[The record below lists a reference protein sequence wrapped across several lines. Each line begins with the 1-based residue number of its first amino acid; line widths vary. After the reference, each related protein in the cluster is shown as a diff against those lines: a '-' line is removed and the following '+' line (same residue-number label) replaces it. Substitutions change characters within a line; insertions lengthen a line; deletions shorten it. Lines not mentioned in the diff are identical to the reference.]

1 MTVSICYKGTDLD
14 LIYETPKLG
23 VAHANVNYQS
33 QVGSPTGDIA
43 GRYTDL
49 AAVTTGNGNIAT
61 RIPATGILLANGTD
75 LSSIFAGSPGQYS
88 LTTLTTQTGA
98 VVRSVGTT
106 ATLTHQF
113 TVTFASAAALT
124 NYFNFGGRIQIQAA
138 NNGTFTAGTA
148 DALLQTMLSSMGT
161 LIIYDSG
168 HYRTGAGGTVN
179 NPTVGGSNLGTTSTT
194 FFTLTDGSPYGTST
208 YVVTAVANA
217 AAASAT
223 VLTITAVLTLVQA
236 GSVADSYAGSRVS
249 TIQQRNYSGAVTP
262 TQSAP
267 TYSTIT
273 FNW

>member
-1 MTVSICYKGTDLD
+1 MTVNISYKGTDLD

-75 LSSIFAGSPGQYS
+75 LSSAFAGNPGQYS

-98 VVRSVGTT
+98 VVKSVGTT

-113 TVTFASAAALT
+113 TVTFASASALT
-124 NYFNFGGRIQIQAA
+124 NYFLYGGRIQITAA
-138 NNGTFTAGTA
+138 NNGSFTASTA

-168 HYRTGAGGTVN
+168 HYAGGGTVN

-194 FFTLTDGSPYGTST
+194 FLTLTDGSPYGTST
-208 YVVTAVANA
+208 YVVTAVADA

-267 TYSTIT
+267 TYATIT